1 MKSLKVIFII
11 FAVIFSFSE
20 AKKVDDVTYGI
31 YSMVFSG
38 KYYNPGEIKE
48 FFWVVPTAFLTK
60 MKINSSLNTLNLDF
74 QGTASAA
81 SSFLK
86 IMREEGQKAED
97 SEFGSMLSFADEFT
111 NLTFDL
117 SNLNQKISI
126 TNVRVYGNQ
135 AFKSIEVKF
144 MVNQSKVK
152 RSFYVTFDFF
162 KKNVEESDIQ
172 LFIDYVNSKVVK
184 PRKENDNLRSLD

>member
-48 FFWVVPTAFLTK
+48 FFWAVPTAFLTK

-74 QGTASAA
+74 QGAASAA
-81 SSFLK
+81 SFLK
-86 IMREEGQKAED
+86 IMREEGQKAEN

-126 TNVRVYGNQ
+126 TKVRVYGNQ
-135 AFKSIEVKF
+135 TFKNVEVKF
-144 MVNQSKVK
+144 MVNQSKVN

-172 LFIDYVNSKVVK
+172 LFLDYVNSKVVK
-184 PRKENDNLRSLD
+184 PRKDNGNLRSLE